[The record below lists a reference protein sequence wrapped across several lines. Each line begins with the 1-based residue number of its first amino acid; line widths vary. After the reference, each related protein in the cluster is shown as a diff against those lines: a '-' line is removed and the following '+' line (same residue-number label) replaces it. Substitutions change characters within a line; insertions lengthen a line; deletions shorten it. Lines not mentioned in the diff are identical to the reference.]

1 MPYPKDHKAK
11 TRERILEAARV
22 LFNRRGYDRV
32 TIDQVMAEANL
43 TRGGF
48 YAHFSSK
55 EELFADAMIGFL
67 EGRGARWR
75 AEEKVDPTACQLV
88 MAQRMVDAYLSRRH
102 LADRDGQCPLIAYA
116 TDVANAGPRVR
127 DSYRHLVEAMVWL
140 FEMNL
145 EGDPAARRSQA
156 LSLTAL
162 CVGGMILARAIPET
176 RIAQEVLDAA
186 HAAAT
191 GIWNRPAAVAQ
202 AGPSTGQ
209 WPREE
214 A

>member
-22 LFNRRGYDRV
+22 LFNRRGYDNV
-32 TIDQVMAEANL
+32 TIDQVMAEAKL

-48 YAHFSSK
+48 YAHFSCK
-55 EELFADAMIGFL
+55 EQLFADAMMGFL

-75 AEEKVDPTACQLV
+75 DEEGIDPRACQLL
-88 MAQRMVDAYLSRRH
+88 MAKRMVDAYLSRRH
-102 LADRDGQCPLIAYA
+102 LEDLDGQCPLIAYA

-127 DSYRHLVEAMVWL
+127 DSYRRLVEAMVWL
-140 FEMNL
+140 FETNL
-145 EGDPAARRSQA
+145 EGESADRRSRA

-162 CVGGMILARAIPET
+162 CVGGMILARTIPET
-176 RIAQEVLDAA
+176 EIAEEVRTAA

-191 GIWNRPAAVAQ
+191 GIWAETAATTV
-202 AGPSTGQ
+202 
-209 WPREE
+209 
-214 A
+214 